1 MSNLFARWE
10 SIPQSYLAP
19 SLYVADIAQ
28 YRRRCCGGPAVL
40 SSNCEM
46 MRNQLYRTKRG
57 EAWCEIR
64 RLHSEPFGSSVGAPS
79 SPSFFLEAYI
89 TVHES
94 RHTHANFNTIPYS
107 GPKDTCQISQTQRD
121 RTTPRLHLVS
131 ILHHHRESCPCLLY
145 SCRTWTYYISQA
157 LELRLV
163 EPPAEYSS
171 RKSQVSPSMLVVIPW
186 HMVPFF
192 NLNKG
197 ISLRICVLKGKK
209 RSLFSSVDGCSTIC
223 RIGTH

>member
-107 GPKDTCQISQTQRD
+107 GPKAPVKFLRRSETVLPQDFTWFRSYTTTERAVHVCCIPAAHG
-121 RTTPRLHLVS
+121 RTIYPRLS
-131 ILHHHRESCPCLLY
+131 
-145 SCRTWTYYISQA
+145 
-157 LELRLV
+157 
-163 EPPAEYSS
+163 
-171 RKSQVSPSMLVVIPW
+171 
-186 HMVPFF
+186 
-192 NLNKG
+192 N
-197 ISLRICVLKGKK
+197 
-209 RSLFSSVDGCSTIC
+209 
-223 RIGTH
+223 

>member
-1 MSNLFARWE
+1 
-10 SIPQSYLAP
+10 
-19 SLYVADIAQ
+19 
-28 YRRRCCGGPAVL
+28 
-40 SSNCEM
+40 
-46 MRNQLYRTKRG
+46 
-57 EAWCEIR
+57 
-64 RLHSEPFGSSVGAPS
+64 VGTPS
-79 SPSFFLEAYI
+79 SRSFFLEAYI

-107 GPKDTCQISQTQRD
+107 GPKGTCQISQTQTVLPQDFTWFR
-121 RTTPRLHLVS
+121 S
-131 ILHHHRESCPCLLY
+131 YHHRESCPYLLY
-145 SCRTWTYYISQA
+145 SYRTWTYYISQA
-157 LELRLV
+157 LEPRLV

-171 RKSQVSPSMLVVIPW
+171 RKSQVSLSMLVVIPW

-192 NLNKG
+192 HLKKG